1 MASVSLRPN
10 GVYSVCDL
18 EKIVADF
25 TGQGVMQDI
34 TLDATDFAT
43 AKLQNGQ
50 CVRVA
55 GNKVYLPD
63 AISDKVLLHA
73 SPCEIYED
81 GKGRESF
88 AVERGKGSNPRL
100 FVLNSR
106 DEFST
111 NACYYD
117 DGEFE
122 TLSALKTAIGA
133 GTVFAVATT
142 TGDWKLTATTT
153 NAVVYG
159 EVLEYV
165 TLSNDRDGVRIR
177 II

>member
-1 MASVSLRPN
+1 MANVSLRPA
-10 GVYSVCDL
+10 GVYSVVDL
-18 EKIVADF
+18 EKVVADF

-34 TLDATDFAT
+34 ALDATDFAT

-50 CVRVA
+50 VVRVL
-55 GNKVYLPD
+55 GKTVYLPD
-63 AISDKVLLHA
+63 AISDKVLLNA
-73 SPCEIYED
+73 TACEIYEE

-88 AVERGKGSNPRL
+88 AVTRGKGSNPRL

-111 NACYYD
+111 NACYYAD
-117 DGEFE
+117 TEYA
-122 TLSALKTAIGA
+122 TAAALKTAIAA

-142 TGDWKLTATTT
+142 TGDWLLTATTT
-153 NAVVYG
+153 NAIVYG
-159 EVLEYV
+159 EVTDYV

>member
-1 MASVSLRPN
+1 MASVSLRPT

-81 GKGRESF
+81 GKGRETF
-88 AVERGKGSNPRL
+88 AKERGVGSNPRL
-100 FVLNSR
+100 FALNSF

-117 DGEFE
+117 DAEFA
-122 TLSALKTAIGA
+122 TLALLKTAIGA

-165 TLSNDRDGVRIR
+165 TLSNDRDGARIR

>member
-1 MASVSLRPN
+1 MANVSLRPT

-18 EKIVADF
+18 EKVLADF

-34 TLDATDFAT
+34 ALDATDFAT

-63 AISDKVLLHA
+63 AISDKVLLNFTA
-73 SPCEIYED
+73 CEIYED
-81 GKGRESF
+81 GKGRETF
-88 AVERGKGSNPRL
+88 AVERGKGSLPRL
-100 FVLNSR
+100 LVLNSR
-106 DEFST
+106 DELST
-111 NACYYD
+111 NACFFTEAEYTD
-117 DGEFE
+117 LAG
-122 TLSALKTAIGA
+122 LKTAILA
-133 GTVFAVATT
+133 GTVYAVPTVS
-142 TGDWKLTATTT
+142 GDWQLTATTT
-153 NAVVYG
+153 NAVVYA

-177 II
+177 FI

>member
-1 MASVSLRPN
+1 MANVSLRPT

-34 TLDATDFAT
+34 TLDTTDFAT

-55 GNKVYLPD
+55 GKKVFLPD
-63 AISDKVLLHA
+63 AIGDKVLLHA
-73 SPCEIYED
+73 SACEIYED
-81 GKGRESF
+81 GKGRETF

-100 FVLNSR
+100 FVVNSR
-106 DEFST
+106 DEIST
-111 NACYYD
+111 NACFYD
-117 DGEFE
+117 DVEFAS
-122 TLSALKTAIGA
+122 LAALKTAIGN

-142 TGDWKLTATTT
+142 SGDWKLTATTT

-177 II
+177 FI

>member
-1 MASVSLRPN
+1 MANVSLRPT
-10 GVYSVCDL
+10 GAYSVCDL

-34 TLDATDFAT
+34 ALDATDFAT

-50 CVRVA
+50 CVRIV
-55 GNKVYLPD
+55 GKTVFLPD

-73 SPCEIYED
+73 SPCEIYEE

-111 NACYYD
+111 NACFYADTEYA
-117 DGEFE
+117 
-122 TLSALKTAIGA
+122 TASALKTAIAA

-142 TGDWKLTATTT
+142 SGDWQLTATTT

-177 II
+177 MI

>member
-1 MASVSLRPN
+1 MANVSLRPT

-18 EKIVADF
+18 EKVVADF
-25 TGQGVMQDI
+25 IGQGVMQDMA
-34 TLDATDFAT
+34 LDATDFAT
-43 AKLQNGQ
+43 AKLENGQ

-55 GNKVYLPD
+55 GKKVFLPD

-73 SPCEIYED
+73 SPCEIYEE

-88 AVERGKGSNPRL
+88 AVERGKGSLPRL
-100 FVLNSR
+100 LALNAF
-106 DEFST
+106 DEIST

-117 DGEFE
+117 DAEYE
-122 TLSALKTAIGA
+122 TLALLKTAILA
-133 GTVFAVATT
+133 GTVYAVATT

-153 NAVVYG
+153 DAVVYG
-159 EVLEYV
+159 EVIEYV

-177 II
+177 FI

>member
-1 MASVSLRPN
+1 MANVSLRPS
-10 GVYSVCDL
+10 GVYSVVDL
-18 EKIVADF
+18 EKVVADF

-34 TLDATDFAT
+34 VLDATDFAT

-50 CVRVA
+50 CVRLV
-55 GNKVYLPD
+55 GKTVYLPD
-63 AISDKVLLHA
+63 AISDKVLLNA
-73 SPCEIYED
+73 TACEIYEE
-81 GKGRESF
+81 GKGRETF
-88 AVERGKGSNPRL
+88 AKERGKGSNPRL

-106 DEFST
+106 DEFAT
-111 NACYYD
+111 NACYYAD
-117 DGEFE
+117 TEFA
-122 TLSALKTAIGA
+122 TAAALKTAIAA

-142 TGDWKLTATTT
+142 TGDWLLTATTT

-159 EVLEYV
+159 EVTDYV

>member
-1 MASVSLRPN
+1 MANVSLRPA

-18 EKIVADF
+18 EKVLADF
-25 TGQGVMQDI
+25 TGQGVMQDMEM
-34 TLDATDFAT
+34 DSTDFAT
-43 AKLQNGQ
+43 ATLQNGQ

-55 GNKVYLPD
+55 GKKIYLPD

-81 GKGRESF
+81 GKGRETF
-88 AVERGKGSNPRL
+88 TKVRGKGSTPRL

-111 NACYYD
+111 NACFYSD
-117 DGEFE
+117 AEFA
-122 TLSALKTAIGA
+122 TLSALKTAIAA

-142 TGDWKLTATTT
+142 SGDWQLTATTT

-177 II
+177 IV

>member
-1 MASVSLRPN
+1 MANVSLRPA

-25 TGQGVMQDI
+25 TGQGVMQDV

-55 GNKVYLPD
+55 GKKVFLPD

-73 SPCEIYED
+73 TACEIYEE

-88 AVERGKGSNPRL
+88 AVERGKGSCPRL
-100 FVLNSR
+100 FALNAF

-117 DGEFE
+117 DGDYE
-122 TLSALKTAIGA
+122 TLAALKTAIGA
-133 GTVFAVATT
+133 GTVYAVATT

-153 NAVVYG
+153 DAVVYG